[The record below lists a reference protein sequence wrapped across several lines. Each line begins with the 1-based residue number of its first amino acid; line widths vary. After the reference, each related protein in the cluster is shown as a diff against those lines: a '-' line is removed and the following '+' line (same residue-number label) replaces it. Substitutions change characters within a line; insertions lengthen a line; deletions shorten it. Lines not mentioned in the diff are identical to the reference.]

1 MIFSVVK
8 PHGPISFYSFCV
20 SSSLACR
27 CVNRCHA
34 WVSSTNAFSRAVD
47 FGSMWN
53 SSLVS
58 FTFFLA
64 PCGVGWE
71 YPPVAIGILR
81 FFSPIFLG
89 GQWDYPTTLQWSNM
103 AMDEQT
109 PVDSVEFPRTPPFFE
124 DFRLPWLITS
134 QYSLPIPKAGD
145 ISPSRGQEGTVG
157 SPWVSV
163 FPCSLLNGEKKELP
177 TTCAL
182 MCHDQMVKIWIFS
195 PWALVWKPNL
205 RSDEQPE
212 VSSVGKIFWIL
223 RHYHYDPLCADS
235 PQLCWF
241 ASILGFFDRFWPQ
254 VSSTA
259 APISWTNPLRKR
271 ESSDEPWGLQTLHSD
286 EADGLVIM
294 RVVDTGA
301 IAKWNWNTWL
311 CLRWYNPRS
320 TLRESNVAMEKKSS
334 FFLGK

>member
-1 MIFSVVK
+1 MIKSPWYFPWWNPMVRSLF
-8 PHGPISFYSFCV
+8 IAFV
-20 SSSLACR
+20 SRAHSLA
-27 CVNRCHA
+27 
-34 WVSSTNAFSRAVD
+34 AVWTD
-47 FGSMWN
+47 VMPGFLQPTRSAVRWILGPCETHRWFHSH
-53 SSLVS
+53 
-58 FTFFLA
+58 FFLA

-81 FFSPIFLG
+81 FFPPIFLG

-212 VSSVGKIFWIL
+212 VSSVGKIFLIL

-241 ASILGFFDRFWPQ
+241 ASILVFLIDSDPKSVAPQ
-254 VSSTA
+254 HQSAGRTPSGNVKAAMSLGAYRPCIPMKQMGWWSCGSSTRG
-259 APISWTNPLRKR
+259 PSL
-271 ESSDEPWGLQTLHSD
+271 SG
-286 EADGLVIM
+286 
-294 RVVDTGA
+294 TGIPGFA
-301 IAKWNWNTWL
+301 
-311 CLRWYNPRS
+311 
-320 TLRESNVAMEKKSS
+320 
-334 FFLGK
+334 